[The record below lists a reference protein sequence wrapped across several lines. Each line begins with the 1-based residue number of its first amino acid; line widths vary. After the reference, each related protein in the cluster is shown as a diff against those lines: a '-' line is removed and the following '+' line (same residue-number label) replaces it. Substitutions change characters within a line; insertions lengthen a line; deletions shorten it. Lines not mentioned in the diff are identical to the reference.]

1 MDVLIRLP
9 QALAVDAAGQCEFI
23 VDLQPGATLGDLLSL
38 VQAEHPALGRRLCDE
53 TGAIRRFVNVYID
66 NDESRTLRGLAT
78 TIAAGS
84 VILIAGSVAG
94 G

>member
-1 MDVLIRLP
+1 MAVHVRLP

-23 VDLQPGATLGDLLSL
+23 VDLNPGATLGDLLGL
-38 VQAEHPALGRRLCDE
+38 VRAEYPALGRRLCDE
-53 TGAIRRFVNVYID
+53 TGAIRRFVNVYVD
-66 NDESRTLRGLAT
+66 NDESRALQGLAT
-78 TIAAGS
+78 PIAAGT